1 MCVCVCVCVC
11 VCERERERVCV
22 CVWCVANSRKRDFRK
37 FDNLLLCFTPSLF
50 VCLINILSNLIM
62 PLAAMTLETIVTH
75 FDHV

>member
-1 MCVCVCVCVC
+1 MC
-11 VCERERERVCV
+11 VCERERESVCV
-22 CVWCVANSRKRDFRK
+22 CVCLQTLGNGISAK